1 MSSFTT
7 KLIVDGAITVLLVAY
22 AMYLWR
28 LRNNKAELEARLKK
42 SKADPKVHD
51 TYKKLH
57 SREFIKVI
65 LLLATSSALSAIEDT
80 AGMILGH
87 IPPLLEFMVAVLGM
101 ITLFWALYLGYT
113 LFKGKST
120 K

>member
-7 KLIVDGAITVLLVAY
+7 KLIVDGVITALLVAY
-22 AMYLWR
+22 AIYLRR
-28 LRNNKAELEARLKK
+28 LLNNKAELEARLKK
-42 SKADPKVHD
+42 SKADPRVHD

-57 SREFIKVI
+57 SKEFIKVI
-65 LLLATSSALSAIEDT
+65 ALLAVSSALSAIEDT
-80 AGMILGH
+80 AGVALGH
-87 IPPLLEFMVAVLGM
+87 IPPLLEFMVAILGM
-101 ITLFWALYLGYT
+101 ASLFWALYLGYT